1 MKYVLASLIAVGLI
15 GGSQVLAEPPKF
27 VEARTG
33 NEPRPVWVRE
43 TDEMKSGTPRRQVE
57 DRREL
62 MRATDKDES
71 KRRPCIRWGC

>member
-1 MKYVLASLIAVGLI
+1 MKNVLASLIAVGLI
-15 GGSQVLAEPPKF
+15 GGSQVLAEPPP
-27 VEARTG
+27 VIEARTG
-33 NEPRPVWVRE
+33 EEHRSPLRE